1 MVKISGYVAKPETAR
16 KKGAHQYFFVN
27 GRYMRHPYFH
37 KAVMEAY
44 EQLIPTGE
52 QISYFIYFN
61 VDPANIDVNIHPTK
75 TEIKF
80 ENEQAIW
87 QILSASVKES
97 LGKFSAIPSI
107 DLIRKTCLTFRHL
120 RRKCLPSLRRYI
132 IIQIIIRLKFLP
144 VAVVADRTAVR
155 KWNGKICTEG

>member
-1 MVKISGYVAKPETAR
+1 
-16 KKGAHQYFFVN
+16 
-27 GRYMRHPYFH
+27 
-37 KAVMEAY
+37 MEAY
-44 EQLIPTGE
+44 EQLIPAGE
-52 QISYFIYFN
+52 QISYFIYFE

-107 DLIRKTCLTFRHL
+107 AFDRMAHITSVDEEILMGAFLTSRFRFGYISGDFHHSGIHIYIEQLLIELFTENSHNALAQWGYRAIEKLG
-120 RRKCLPSLRRYI
+120 I
-132 IIQIIIRLKFLP
+132 IAIVSIRQ
-144 VAVVADRTAVR
+144 
-155 KWNGKICTEG
+155 